1 MPEALSFVQ
10 SIALIAPVVFIKSKE
25 LFPSQTVPQRP
36 CADFTRDGLLS
47 ETDVQSFLPRSIF
60 RAFRTIFGNTQRY
73 IPNERDVIINRGN
86 TFLGSRIKL
95 PSRYHNPYATLMA
108 SFAHPCI
115 NCIYFLLSQLLE
127 NQLNGFWKINFISR
141 QENMYK
147 LLRKFSSGKYS

>member
-1 MPEALSFVQ
+1 MHIKILSHLYNSQKHFGMNHFNCQTMTVRRIKQGHYLAFVWLRFRK
-10 SIALIAPVVFIKSKE
+10 SCTLIFSHKN
-25 LFPSQTVPQRP
+25 LQ
-36 CADFTRDGLLS
+36 
-47 ETDVQSFLPRSIF
+47 
-60 RAFRTIFGNTQRY
+60 
-73 IPNERDVIINRGN
+73 PNHN